1 LSCVSLLQV
10 YGGNVKRNSFLRL
23 AFLVIFRGYYLS
35 SLSLSFSCDESK
47 NRELLRVFFRYI
59 SLALFGLFLIPT
71 VVSAGA
77 PVHGAKAAGMGTA
90 FVAVADDPSAIL
102 HNPAGLTQLKGT
114 NLYGG
119 NTFVVPSTTFK
130 SPSGAEEE
138 TEFQLFYPPH
148 MYISS
153 DLGMRNVV
161 VGLGVYSPFGIGGR
175 KWPEEGITRF
185 LSVENFIGTASI
197 NPTVALRVSPE
208 LSIAFGVDYMLA
220 LNNVKRFID
229 QSPLGYTDAKSELK
243 GDGDGWGY
251 NAGILFSPN
260 ERLRFG
266 FAYRSA
272 IRVHQSGDFTID
284 GIAPQLAPLFGG
296 TDFSTDFNT
305 TLKFPQIVSVGV
317 ACMPSRKLMLAFDL
331 EWIGWSS
338 FSSIHYDFEKEVPEA
353 GVTDSATNLDWKD
366 IWTVKVGVDYKVKD
380 NLSLRGGYAYVDSPV
395 PLHTLEPG
403 NPDAKQHNF
412 SVGAGYR
419 KGKWTMDFAYVAGF
433 YENRTVSNAALS
445 GEYDNFVHY
454 VTMSLGYK
462 FR

>member
-1 LSCVSLLQV
+1 
-10 YGGNVKRNSFLRL
+10 
-23 AFLVIFRGYYLS
+23 
-35 SLSLSFSCDESK
+35 LSFSCDESK
-47 NRELLRVFFRYI
+47 KRELLRVFFRNV
-59 SLALFGLFLIPT
+59 SSGLFGLFLIPT

-102 HNPAGLTQLKGT
+102 HNPAGLTQLRGT
-114 NLYGG
+114 NIYGG
-119 NTFVVPSTTFK
+119 NTFVVPSTRFK
-130 SPSGAEEE
+130 SPTGAEEE

-153 DLGMRNVV
+153 DLGMKNVV

-175 KWPEEGITRF
+175 KWPEQGLTRF

-197 NPTVALRVSPE
+197 NPTVALRISPV
-208 LSIAFGVDYMLA
+208 LSVAFGVDYMFA

-229 QSPLGYTDAKSELK
+229 QSSLGYTDAKSELK

-272 IRVHQSGDFTID
+272 IRVRQSGDLSIH

-296 TDFSTDFNT
+296 TEFGTDFHT
-305 TLKFPQIVSVGV
+305 TLKFPQIVSFGV
-317 ACMPSRKLMLAFDL
+317 SCMPSRKLTLAFDL

-338 FSSIHYDFEKEVPEA
+338 FSSIRYDLEKEVPEA
-353 GVTDSATNLDWKD
+353 GVTDSTTDLDWKD
-366 IWTVKVGVDYKVKD
+366 IWTVKVGVDYKLKD
-380 NLSLRGGYAYVDSPV
+380 NLSIRGGYAYVDSPV
-395 PLHTLEPG
+395 PLQTLEPG

-412 SVGAGYR
+412 SVGVGYR
-419 KGKWTMDFAYVAGF
+419 KGRWTLDFAYVAGF
-433 YENRTVSNAALS
+433 YQNRTVSNPILS
-445 GEYDNFVHY
+445 GEYENFVHY
-454 VTMSLGYK
+454 ATMSVGYK